1 MAVSQAGP
9 PMSGLL
15 HLYGGH
21 WLGRRWYGGRWHGRR
36 WHGGRWYGGP
46 EGQGQQGQ
54 QRAGFGVGGHA
65 GEELAHAL
73 GQPQRGG
80 QDDGQD
86 NGGAQ
91 SGRGPVDGDGH
102 QGEQDREDDG
112 RGQAV
117 V

>member
-15 HLYGGH
+15 H
-21 WLGRRWYGGRWHGRR
+21 WYGR
-36 WHGGRWYGGP
+36 RWYGGP

-117 V
+117 VIQRAGGV